1 MCGIAG
7 IHAYLDVAPP
17 VDRAELKRI
26 NDRMAARGPDGN
38 GLWLSADGLRVQR
51 VCLGRTRRTK

>member
-26 NDRMAARGPDGN
+26 NDRMAARGPDGQPLSGGN
-38 GLWLSADGLRVQR
+38 GGRVTGTFTVPERKQ
-51 VCLGRTRRTK
+51 

>member
-17 VDRAELKRI
+17 VDRAELERI

-38 GLWLSADGLRVQR
+38 GLWLS
-51 VCLGRTRRTK
+51 GRRAHRASPISGSPSST